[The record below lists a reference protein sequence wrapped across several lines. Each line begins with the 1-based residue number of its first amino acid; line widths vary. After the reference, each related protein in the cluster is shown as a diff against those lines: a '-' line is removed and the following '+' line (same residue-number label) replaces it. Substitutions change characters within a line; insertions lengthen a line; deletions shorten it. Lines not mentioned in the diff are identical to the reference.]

1 MTGDLATAIPT
12 STTFDLPGYAVE
24 QTLGLS
30 WGLIVR
36 SVGLTKGLT
45 GGLRSLKAG
54 EVREFTDVVDQARR
68 TALER
73 LLTHAQQLGGN
84 AVLGV
89 RFDSSDLGNGLAEI
103 VAYGTAATVRPA

>member
-24 QTLGLS
+24 RTLGLS

-54 EVREFTDVVDQARR
+54 EVR
-68 TALER
+68 
-73 LLTHAQQLGGN
+73 
-84 AVLGV
+84 
-89 RFDSSDLGNGLAEI
+89 
-103 VAYGTAATVRPA
+103 